1 MKITVWCPFHTPS
14 LERCNPFNFH
24 KCTFSTEPIRPCKI
38 FKARTNFGIFTIK
51 FQGTKV
57 WNSIED
63 DTKLL
68 SLSKFTKKM
77 KTGFPAKLL
86 TAKYKFIPC
95 MLQSYIFVFLCAFLY
110 CLLVVSFMCV
120 CLCVCVFFCYVWW
133 QDPAD
138 VYCIWHQNNNVKV
151 SSLSTLLKRFFYKL
165 LHFWTQLRWR
175 SCFERLIQIEMGELV
190 IEILNS

>member
-1 MKITVWCPFHTPS
+1 M
-14 LERCNPFNFH
+14 
-24 KCTFSTEPIRPCKI
+24 
-38 FKARTNFGIFTIK
+38 
-51 FQGTKV
+51 

-95 MLQSYIFVFLCAFLY
+95 MFQSYIFVFLCAFLY

-120 CLCVCVFFCYVWW
+120 CLCVCVFFFAMCDDEIR
-133 QDPAD
+133 QMFIAFDTK
-138 VYCIWHQNNNVKV
+138 IIM
-151 SSLSTLLKRFFYKL
+151 SRF
-165 LHFWTQLRWR
+165 HHSRH
-175 SCFERLIQIEMGELV
+175 C
-190 IEILNS
+190 

>member
-1 MKITVWCPFHTPS
+1 M
-14 LERCNPFNFH
+14 
-24 KCTFSTEPIRPCKI
+24 
-38 FKARTNFGIFTIK
+38 
-51 FQGTKV
+51 

-95 MLQSYIFVFLCAFLY
+95 MFQSYIFVFLCAFLY

-120 CLCVCVFFCYVWW
+120 CLCVCVFFLLCVIATRTLCNIPYRL
-133 QDPAD
+133 QIIFIL
-138 VYCIWHQNNNVKV
+138 CI
-151 SSLSTLLKRFFYKL
+151 
-165 LHFWTQLRWR
+165 
-175 SCFERLIQIEMGELV
+175 C
-190 IEILNS
+190 

>member
-1 MKITVWCPFHTPS
+1 M
-14 LERCNPFNFH
+14 
-24 KCTFSTEPIRPCKI
+24 
-38 FKARTNFGIFTIK
+38 
-51 FQGTKV
+51 

-95 MLQSYIFVFLCAFLY
+95 MFQSYIFVFLCAFLY

-120 CLCVCVFFCYVWW
+120 CLCVCVFF
-133 QDPAD
+133 
-138 VYCIWHQNNNVKV
+138 
-151 SSLSTLLKRFFYKL
+151 LLCVMTRSNFDTKIIMSRF
-165 LHFWTQLRWR
+165 HHSRH
-175 SCFERLIQIEMGELV
+175 C
-190 IEILNS
+190 